1 MKPMNDHAQAPA
13 QFPMARRDYKDTL
26 FRLLF
31 QDRDRLLSLYNAVN
45 GTSYASSEE
54 LTVVTLENAVYM
66 NMKNDVAFLV
76 DFQLNLYEHQS
87 TWNPNMPLRNLFY
100 AAREYQTLTRD
111 QSLYGKRKILLRCP

>member
-1 MKPMNDHAQAPA
+1 MNSMNDHVQAPA
-13 QFPMARRDYKDTL
+13 RLPKLRRDYKDTL

-31 QDRDRLLSLYNAVN
+31 QDRDRLLSLYNTVN
-45 GTSYASSEE
+45 GTSYDSPED

-100 AAREYQTLTRD
+100 AAKE
-111 QSLYGKRKILLRCP
+111 